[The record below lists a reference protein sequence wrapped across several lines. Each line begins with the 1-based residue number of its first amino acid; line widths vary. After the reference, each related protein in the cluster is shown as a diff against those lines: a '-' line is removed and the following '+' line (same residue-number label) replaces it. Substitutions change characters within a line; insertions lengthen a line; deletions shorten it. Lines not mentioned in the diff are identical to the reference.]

1 MIDIDALITD
11 LKNDSNM
18 SDWSI
23 QRAWS
28 MAPVDDENLRGEV
41 PILAFYRGN
50 EVFSKRVG
58 SPCGQSSKSP
68 LIAMMVLDDDD
79 EQTRIKQ
86 ARQAIL
92 GWQKAGDRSC
102 LALYISDESGMPCG
116 PVQIT
121 GRYIW
126 QKDVWFTNYDLIKE
140 D

>member
-1 MIDIDALITD
+1 MIDIPALIAD
-11 LKNDSNM
+11 LQADSNM
-18 SDWSI
+18 ADWSI
-23 QRAWS
+23 QRAWT

-58 SPCGQSSKSP
+58 SPCGQASKSP
-68 LIAMMVLDDDD
+68 LIAMMVVEHDD

-92 GWQKAGDRSC
+92 DWQKAGDRSC
-102 LALYISDESGMPCG
+102 VHLYISDDAGMPCG
-116 PVQIT
+116 PVSIT

-126 QKDVWFTNYDLIKE
+126 QKDVWFTEYDLLKE
-140 D
+140 E